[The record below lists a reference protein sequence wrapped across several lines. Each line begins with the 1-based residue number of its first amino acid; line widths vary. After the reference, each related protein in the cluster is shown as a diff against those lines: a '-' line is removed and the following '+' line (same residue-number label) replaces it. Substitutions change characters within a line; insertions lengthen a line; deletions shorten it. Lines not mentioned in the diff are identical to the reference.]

1 MNEKYWIIGAII
13 GAVIY
18 AITGSGL
25 VNLGPI
31 SSILYLPLIFIPGV
45 YGSEIILPI
54 GIVTGFIIGSII
66 GLVYGKIRNRK
77 QVGMTVN

>member
-1 MNEKYWIIGAII
+1 MNKKYWIIGAII

-54 GIVTGFIIGSII
+54 GIVTGLILGSII

-77 QVGMTVN
+77 QVGITVN

>member
-1 MNEKYWIIGAII
+1 MNKKYWIIGAII

-54 GIVTGFIIGSII
+54 GIVTGLILGSII
-66 GLVYGKIRNRK
+66 GLVYGKIRN
-77 QVGMTVN
+77 